1 MFLKSIKLKNFR
13 CFSNHE
19 LSFVDDDSDNKKE
32 SIRKT
37 TVLLGDNGTGKSNLL
52 KAIGLV
58 TAGRDALAELLD
70 EPKSWIQVGK
80 RFCQLDA
87 ILRTATGEERQVF
100 LRIEEKDTVSKV
112 LDRAK
117 KSLTELNEALEHT
130 NRNYFVLAY
139 GASRRLNVNRGHR
152 TRSSDYN
159 HVRARSVSTLFN
171 PDATLNPIESWAMD
185 MDYLKNR
192 GAMNVISKVMSEF
205 LRGVE
210 FSKIDKK
217 KGQLI
222 FKTPFGTVPMSQ
234 LSDGY
239 QNVAAW
245 IGDMLHQIT
254 ETFDDYKAPLKTSGL
269 LLIDEVDLHLH
280 LRWQR
285 DLLAFLRRKLPNFQV
300 VATTHSPITAQQAN
314 ENELHYLERHG
325 KSLKLHQFTGVPK
338 ELLLHQ
344 LVMSDAFGLVSD
356 ESVVLEKK
364 KARYEKLC
372 YAKNRTAAQKKEMER
387 LEKELSL
394 VPQTV
399 RSNVPMSREHVDL
412 LKTIRKE
419 LEVRKS

>member
-1 MFLKSIKLKNFR
+1 
-13 CFSNHE
+13 
-19 LSFVDDDSDNKKE
+19 
-32 SIRKT
+32 
-37 TVLLGDNGTGKSNLL
+37 
-52 KAIGLV
+52 
-58 TAGRDALAELLD
+58 
-70 EPKSWIQVGK
+70 
-80 RFCQLDA
+80 
-87 ILRTATGEERQVF
+87 
-100 LRIEEKDTVSKV
+100 
-112 LDRAK
+112 
-117 KSLTELNEALEHT
+117 
-130 NRNYFVLAY
+130 
-139 GASRRLNVNRGHR
+139 
-152 TRSSDYN
+152 
-159 HVRARSVSTLFN
+159 
-171 PDATLNPIESWAMD
+171 
-185 MDYLKNR
+185 
-192 GAMNVISKVMSEF
+192 
-205 LRGVE
+205 
-210 FSKIDKK
+210 
-217 KGQLI
+217 
-222 FKTPFGTVPMSQ
+222 MSQ

>member
-87 ILRTATGEERQVF
+87 VLKTATGEERQVF

-314 ENELHYLERHG
+314 ENELHYLERSG

-372 YAKNRTAAQKKEMER
+372 YAKKHTAAQKKEMER